1 MTSPAPSGVAR
12 LKEARVQDHSPAE
25 VQDRRPGRECADA
38 ESDDLRRTLERYE
51 RALRGSNVIVFT
63 HDRQLRYTS
72 VSGPL
77 FGREPADIL
86 GRTDEEIVPL
96 ESRGA
101 MLAIKREAIE
111 HGQPSDCEISISQ
124 GGTVRWLDLHI
135 EPLRDR
141 EGIAGLTCA
150 AVDITERKENEAH
163 LRLLM
168 RELTHRSK
176 NLLAVIQSMARQTAR
191 NVGSVDR
198 FVDQFSARLQA
209 LANSHDL
216 LVQEGWRG
224 ASLPELVR
232 LELGP
237 YVARAQAQVLADG
250 PDIVLKPEAAQ
261 SLGLALHELAENAA
275 KYGALSGPGGRVA
288 LTWRRLPALDG
299 NGVELLWSESNGP
312 PVRTPE
318 RRGFGTLVIERNLAR
333 SLDAEVELTFPPE
346 GVRCRVVIPVTQLSV
361 NR

>member
-1 MTSPAPSGVAR
+1 LLA
-12 LKEARVQDHSPAE
+12 PAE
-25 VQDRRPGRECADA
+25 AARQEEACVHEHSHGDLPDLRDEIERAAPA
-38 ESDDLRRTLERYE
+38 EGEELRRTLERYE
-51 RALRGSNVIVFT
+51 SALSGANVIVFT

-77 FGREPADIL
+77 FGREPADII
-86 GRTDEEIVPL
+86 GRTDDDVLPL

-101 MLAIKREAIE
+101 VLAVKREAIE
-111 HGQPSDCEISISQ
+111 HGAASDCEISISQ
-124 GGTVRWLDLHI
+124 SGTIRWLDLHI
-135 EPLRDR
+135 EPLRDGG
-141 EGIAGLTCA
+141 GIAGLTCA

-216 LVQEGWRG
+216 LVQESWHG

-237 YVARAQAQVLADG
+237 YAARAQAQVLADG

-275 KYGALSGPGGRVA
+275 KYGALSSAQGRVA
-288 LTWRRLPALDG
+288 LTWRRLPASEG
-299 NGVELLWSESNGP
+299 HGVELIWAESEGP
-312 PVRTPE
+312 SVRTPE

-333 SLDAEVELTFPPE
+333 SLDAEVDLSFPPG
-346 GVRCRVVIPVTQLSV
+346 GVRCRVVIPLTQLSV
-361 NR
+361 SR